1 MAMRRYMA
9 IHTFHSDK
17 TKKAMMK
24 WAVENKATQKEFMA
38 GQVFEK
44 CRTLATWLGN
54 DDFFFCHWLAESEE
68 DIHAVLRENG
78 RDQLVFT
85 ACYEISIHIDDR
97 CLTDERAFPFGALE
111 AMENA

>member
-1 MAMRRYMA
+1 MAMYRYMS
-9 IHTFHSDK
+9 IHTFHTEE

-24 WAVENKATQKEFMA
+24 WAAENKATQREFMA
-38 GQVFEK
+38 GQVFDK
-44 CRTLATWLGN
+44 CRALATWLGN
-54 DDFFFCHWLAESEE
+54 DDVFFCHWLAEIEE
-68 DIHAVLRENG
+68 DIQAVLRENG
-78 RDQLVFT
+78 KDQLVFT